1 MTLSERKDVTGLEPK
16 RADVIPV
23 GAALMLAVL
32 DWAGAEEVIVSDRG
46 LRWGLALNLAHNKL
60 A

>member
-32 DWAGAEEVIVSDRG
+32 DWAGAREVIVSDRG
-46 LRWGLALNLAHNKL
+46 LRWGLALSLAHNKL

>member
-1 MTLSERKDVTGLEPK
+1 MEQRRALSGLEPK

-23 GAALMLAVL
+23 GAEIVRRVLA
-32 DWAGAEEVIVSDRG
+32 WSGAAELVVSDRG
-46 LRWGLALNLAHNKL
+46 VRWGLAERLVA